1 MTHLSKLYGRH
12 NIPMSKVSSFLEIL
26 EEFFDENYADANNIR
41 VTFFQM
47 QGKTKKQSIE
57 MKERPKGIT
66 IWAKPQWVFMEQY
79 LPQDYVRQMKLG
91 FIGLT
96 QRHMI
101 ALEHKV
107 KFDEHAS
114 YFLTLKKIN

>member
-47 QGKTKKQSIE
+47 QGKTKK
-57 MKERPKGIT
+57 
-66 IWAKPQWVFMEQY
+66 
-79 LPQDYVRQMKLG
+79 
-91 FIGLT
+91 
-96 QRHMI
+96 
-101 ALEHKV
+101 
-107 KFDEHAS
+107 
-114 YFLTLKKIN
+114 